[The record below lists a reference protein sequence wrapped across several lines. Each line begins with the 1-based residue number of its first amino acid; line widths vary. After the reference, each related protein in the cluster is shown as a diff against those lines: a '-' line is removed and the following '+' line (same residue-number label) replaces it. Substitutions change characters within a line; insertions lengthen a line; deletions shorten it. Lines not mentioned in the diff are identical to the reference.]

1 MSLTGSLRG
10 VTGAVGR
17 HAAVTQQAQLP
28 AIAYMRRSFA
38 VAQLRQQHQQIRSA
52 TSSANVPTT
61 TLSQKE
67 AMDLLNKQR
76 SMRPNSPHLTIYQP
90 QLTWYGSIANRI
102 TGVGLS
108 GRAYCSQGQLGRHVL
123 TSALLSLSSAL
134 CMGDLLPGPALYA
147 HWRSALVGAYGP
159 LCCPGSLLAQAD
171 YQGASGRGGEL
182 PHLERI
188 QALGMGLGLLY
199 VSLSRAR
206 MRACSLLSFPSG
218 LSMKGVYASGYTVIG
233 LSVLST
239 VGLCLL

>member
-1 MSLTGSLRG
+1 MYPTLTPVIHELLCQSIDHPNFLSVKWGATRQLRNPAALIGCSLLHIPGQSVGGRAHLVPSRPSHTMSLTGSLRG

-17 HAAVTQQAQLP
+17 HAAVTQQVQLP

-108 GRAYCSQGQLGRHVL
+108 GRAYCPEGQLGRHVL
-123 TSALLSLSSAL
+123 TSALLSLQCSMSGQSPTWPCLTRPLAKCSRRRIWSTTLPWLPTGSS
-134 CMGDLLPGPALYA
+134 
-147 HWRSALVGAYGP
+147 
-159 LCCPGSLLAQAD
+159 
-171 YQGASGRGGEL
+171 
-182 PHLERI
+182 
-188 QALGMGLGLLY
+188 
-199 VSLSRAR
+199 
-206 MRACSLLSFPSG
+206 
-218 LSMKGVYASGYTVIG
+218 
-233 LSVLST
+233 
-239 VGLCLL
+239 